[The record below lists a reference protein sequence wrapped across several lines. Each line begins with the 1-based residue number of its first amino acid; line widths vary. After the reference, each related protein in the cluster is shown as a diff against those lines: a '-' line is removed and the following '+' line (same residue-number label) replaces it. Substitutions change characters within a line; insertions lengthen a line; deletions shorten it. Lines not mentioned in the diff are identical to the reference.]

1 MFETAMTPT
10 ATPFHTPAI
19 AGLLEGLNPQQAQ
32 AVQHTEG
39 PLLIL
44 AGAGTGKTAVL
55 TRRIAYLLLTQAAQP
70 HEILSVTFTNKA
82 AKEMAERTAKLVG
95 SEPVGMFL
103 GTFHRLGVR
112 FLRQHAEAA
121 GLKPGFAILDT
132 DDQQRVVTQ
141 LAKDFDLDSTQF
153 PPRQLT
159 AMLNRWKD
167 HGWGVGE
174 VPSDNIGAL
183 GSNAMRFYEAYQ
195 NQLKALNAVDFGDLL
210 LHPLRVLQRDEV
222 IRTHY
227 QTHIKYLL
235 VDEYQD
241 TNVVQYQWLKVLAA
255 KHQNLCVVGDDDQS
269 IYSWRGA
276 QVANILRFEHDFV
289 GAEVIRLEQ
298 NYRSTG
304 HILAAA
310 NGIIGH
316 NSQRHGKQ
324 LWTDAG
330 DGQQVE
336 LHPMLDDRE
345 EARFVAE
352 TASQYVRNGGKY
364 SEIAALVRTTA
375 QTRGLEEALIRQGI
389 PYVVVGGLKFYERKE
404 IRDALAY
411 LRLILNE
418 GDDLAFQRIINVP
431 RRGVGETT
439 MGTITQ
445 YARQNGVS
453 LCAALRAL
461 CSQGEWGGKMGQ
473 AFERFLLN
481 ISNWQIMAQTTTP
494 DVLCERVLE
503 DSGYLP
509 MLRDDKEK
517 DGDGADGKARIENLK
532 ELLRALQEYPDV
544 PSFLDHVALV
554 ADADTSAGDDQMAL
568 MSMHAAKGLEFPVVF
583 LPGFEEGLF
592 PNQRALNEEGQ
603 KGLEEERRL
612 AYVALTRARKRLIIC
627 YANARRL
634 WGQMLPGSPSRF
646 VAEIPTEHLKVMS
659 SGMATSRPF
668 GGGFGG
674 GYGGGSSYGGGN
686 AYGNNSYGSGGYGG
700 GSYRANVGSRMDTRT
715 SKFGGGDYAKP
726 ATPLIPITNA
736 PSLSDAE
743 WMVGEKVFH
752 QKFGNGKLMAVEGK
766 GESARLTIAFTHAGT
781 KTLVAS
787 LAKLEKVS

>member
-1 MFETAMTPT
+1 MLNAMMMPPSPT
-10 ATPFHTPAI
+10 TSHPAI

-70 HEILSVTFTNKA
+70 HEILAVTFTNKA

-95 SEPVGMFL
+95 HEPVGMFL

-121 GLKPGFAILDT
+121 GLQQGFAILDS

-141 LAKDFDLDSTQF
+141 LAKDFDLDSAQF

-167 HGWGVGE
+167 HGWGVNE

-183 GSNAMRFYEAYQ
+183 GNRAMRFYEAYQ

-210 LHPLRVLQRDEV
+210 LHPLRVMQREES
-222 IRTHY
+222 IRTLY
-227 QTHIKYLL
+227 QTQIKYLL

-241 TNVVQYQWLKVLAA
+241 TNVVQYQWLKLLAA
-255 KHQNLCVVGDDDQS
+255 QHQNLCVVGDDDQS

-316 NSQRHGKQ
+316 NRQRHGKQ

-352 TASQYVRNGGKY
+352 TASQHVRNGGAY
-364 SEIAALVRTTA
+364 RDIAALVRTTA

-411 LRLILNE
+411 LRLVMRE
-418 GDDLAFQRIINVP
+418 ADDLAFQRIVNVP

-439 MGTITQ
+439 MATIMQ
-445 YARQNGVS
+445 CARAEGISQ
-453 LCAALRAL
+453 CAALHRL
-461 CSQGEWGGKMGQ
+461 VKQGEWGGKTGQ
-473 AFERFLLN
+473 ALERFSQQLGNWKLL
-481 ISNWQIMAQTTTP
+481 METTTP
-494 DVLCERVLE
+494 DVLCERILE

-517 DGDGADGKARIENLK
+517 DEGGNDGKARIENLK
-532 ELLRALQEYPDV
+532 ELLRAMQEYPDV
-544 PSFLDHVALV
+544 ASFLDHVALV
-554 ADADTSAGDDQMAL
+554 ADADTNSGDDQMAL
-568 MSMHAAKGLEFPVVF
+568 MSMHAAKGLEFPLVF

-612 AYVALTRARKRLIIC
+612 AYVALTRARKKLMIS

-646 VAEIPTEHLKVMS
+646 VSEIPTEHLKIMS
-659 SGMATSRPF
+659 SGMASSRPF

-674 GYGGGSSYGGGN
+674 GYGGGGFGGT
-686 AYGNNSYGSGGYGG
+686 
-700 GSYRANVGSRMDTRT
+700 YRAAAGSRMDTRT
-715 SKFGGGDYAKP
+715 SKYGGGDYAKP
-726 ATPLIPITNA
+726 AAPLIPITNA
-736 PSLSDAE
+736 PSLSDAA
-743 WMVGEKVFH
+743 WTVGEKVFH
-752 QKFGNGKLMAVEGK
+752 QKFGSGKVMAVEGS
-766 GESARLTIAFTHAGT
+766 GEAARLTINFTHAGT

-787 LAKLEKVS
+787 LAKLEKA

>member
-1 MFETAMTPT
+1 MLNLPSSFVTPRLSV
-10 ATPFHTPAI
+10 ALAP
-19 AGLLEGLNPQQAQ
+19 LLEGLNPQQAQ

-55 TRRIAYLLLTQAAQP
+55 TRRIAYLLMTQAAQA
-70 HEILSVTFTNKA
+70 HEILAVTFTNKA

-95 SEPVGMFL
+95 AEPIGMFL

-121 GLKPGFAILDT
+121 GLQPGFAILDS
-132 DDQQRVVTQ
+132 DDQNRVVAG
-141 LAKDFDLDSTQF
+141 LCKDFDLDSAQF
-153 PPRQLT
+153 PPRQLA
-159 AMLNRWKD
+159 AMVNRFKD
-167 HGWGVGE
+167 NGWGTGE
-174 VPSDNIGAL
+174 VPTDQLGAL
-183 GSNAMRFYEAYQ
+183 GARATRFYEAYQ
-195 NQLKALNAVDFGDLL
+195 TQLRALNAVDFGDLL
-210 LHPLRVLQRDEV
+210 LHPLRILQREES
-222 IRTHY
+222 IRAHY
-227 QTHIKYLL
+227 QTHLKYLL

-241 TNVVQYQWLKVLAA
+241 TNVVQYQWLKLLAA
-255 KHQNLCVVGDDDQS
+255 QHQNLCVVGDDDQS

-276 QVANILRFEHDFV
+276 QVANILRFEHDYKNTC
-289 GAEVIRLEQ
+289 VIRLEQ

-316 NSQRHGKQ
+316 NSHRHGKQ

-336 LHPMLDDRE
+336 LHAMLDDRE

-352 TASQYVRNGGKY
+352 TAAQHVRGGGKFA
-364 SEIAALVRTTA
+364 EMAALVRTAA
-375 QTRGLEEALIRQGI
+375 QTRGLEEALIRAGV

-411 LRLILNE
+411 LRLVTRE
-418 GDDLAFQRIINVP
+418 ADDLACARIINIP

-439 MGTITQ
+439 MATITQ
-445 YARQNGVS
+445 HARTHGQS
-453 LCAALRAL
+453 LCAALRGL
-461 CSQGEWGGKMGQ
+461 HHQGTWGGKLGG
-473 AFERFLLN
+473 ALGSFLQQL
-481 ISNWQIMAQTTTP
+481 SNWQLLAQTTTP
-494 DVLCERVLE
+494 DQLCERVLE
-503 DSGYLP
+503 ESGYLQ
-509 MLRDDKEK
+509 MLRDDKERQTSES
-517 DGDGADGKARIENLK
+517 GDGADGKARLENLK

-554 ADADTSAGDDQMAL
+554 ADADTANGDDCMSL
-568 MSMHAAKGLEFPVVF
+568 MTMHAAKGLEFNVVF

-634 WGQMLPGSPSRF
+634 WGQFLPGSPSRF
-646 VAEIPTEHLKVMS
+646 LTEIPAEHLKIMH
-659 SGMATSRPF
+659 SGMARGPSF
-668 GGGFGG
+668 GGGFAG
-674 GYGGGSSYGGGN
+674 GYAAGGTSYGG
-686 AYGNNSYGSGGYGG
+686 
-700 GSYRANVGSRMDTRT
+700 YRTQAGSRADARSTRAGT
-715 SKFGGGDYAKP
+715 DSVRP
-726 ATPLIPITNA
+726 AAPLIPLTNTPM
-736 PSLSDAE
+736 PSMSDAA
-743 WMVGEKVFH
+743 WQVGEKVFH
-752 QKFGNGKLMAVEGK
+752 QKFGHGRVAAVEGH
-766 GESARLTIAFTHAGT
+766 GEAARLTVTFTHAGT

-787 LAKLEKVS
+787 LAKLEKA

>member
-1 MFETAMTPT
+1 MLRFRSVPAAP
-10 ATPFHTPAI
+10 AVHTPAI

-55 TRRIAYLLLTQAAQP
+55 TRRIAYVLLTQAAQP
-70 HEILSVTFTNKA
+70 HEILAVTFTNKA
-82 AKEMAERTAKLVG
+82 AKEMAERTARLIG
-95 SEPVGMFL
+95 HEPVGMFL

-121 GLKPGFAILDT
+121 GLQPGFAILDS

-141 LAKDFDLDSTQF
+141 LAKEFDLDSAQF

-167 HGWGVGE
+167 HGWGVHD
-174 VPSDNIGAL
+174 VPSDNIGPL
-183 GSNAMRFYEAYQ
+183 GARATRFYEAYQ
-195 NQLKALNAVDFGDLL
+195 SQLKALNAVDFGDLL
-210 LHPLRVLQRDEV
+210 LHPLRVLQREES
-222 IRTHY
+222 IRTLY
-227 QTHIKYLL
+227 QTQIKYLL

-255 KHQNLCVVGDDDQS
+255 QHQNLCVVGDDDQS

-289 GAEVIRLEQ
+289 GATVIRLEQ

-316 NSQRHGKQ
+316 NRQRHGKQ

-330 DGQQVE
+330 DGLPVE

-352 TASQYVRNGGKY
+352 VASQHVRNGGAFKD
-364 SEIAALVRTTA
+364 IATLVRTAA

-411 LRLILNE
+411 LRLVMRE
-418 GDDLAFQRIINVP
+418 ADDLAFQRIINVP
-431 RRGVGETT
+431 RRNVGEVA
-439 MGTITQ
+439 MGTITNR
-445 YARQNGVS
+445 ARRDGIS
-453 LCAALRAL
+453 LCAALHRL
-461 CSQGEWGGKMGQ
+461 VKEGEWGGKTGQ
-473 AFERFLLN
+473 ALERFSQQLG
-481 ISNWQIMAQTTTP
+481 NWQLLAQTTTP
-494 DVLCERVLE
+494 DTLCERVLE

-517 DGDGADGKARIENLK
+517 DEGGNDGKARIENLK
-532 ELLRALQEYPDV
+532 ELLRAMQEYPDV
-544 PSFLDHVALV
+544 ASFLDHVALV
-554 ADADTSAGDDQMAL
+554 ADADTNSGDDQMAL
-568 MSMHAAKGLEFPVVF
+568 MTMHAAKGLEFPIVF

-612 AYVALTRARKRLIIC
+612 AYVALTRARQRLIIC

-646 VAEIPTEHLKVMS
+646 VSEIPAEHLKIMN
-659 SGMATSRPF
+659 SGMAQPRAFGGPF
-668 GGGFGG
+668 GGPMGGAFGG
-674 GYGGGSSYGGGN
+674 GYGGGN
-686 AYGNNSYGSGGYGG
+686 YGG
-700 GSYRANVGSRMDTRT
+700 GSYRAAVGSRMDKRT
-715 SKFGGGDYAKP
+715 SQYGGGDYAR
-726 ATPLIPITNA
+726 AAAPLIPLTHA
-736 PSLSDAE
+736 PSLSDAA
-743 WMVGEKVFH
+743 WQVGEKVFH
-752 QKFGNGKLMAVEGK
+752 QKFGGGKVMAVEGK
-766 GESARLTIAFTHAGT
+766 GEAARLTITFAHAGT

-787 LAKLEKVS
+787 LAKLEKA